1 MNALWRLRPYIGRYK
16 ARLLWGLVAITVS
29 NVFSVAIPR
38 FVGQTFDGLSHGM
51 TPGQLTNEA
60 LIILGLSLGSGIFL
74 FLTRQT
80 IIVMSRLVERDLRND
95 FMSHVQAL
103 PMGYFT
109 TTPTGDVMALATND
123 ISAVREFVGPAL
135 MYTANTVTTFS
146 FALVMMLILSWKIT
160 LLALVPLPFAS
171 FTVYYL
177 GKKINSLFG
186 QVQGQFGDLTSRAQ
200 ENISGVRV
208 VRAYVRETYS
218 LSSFAAM
225 SQLYKVKNMKLVKAQ
240 AMMMPAMM
248 ALIGLSQIAVLLLG
262 GYEVIHHRATVGD
275 IAQFFA
281 YLSQLIWPVIAV
293 GWVTNLVQRG
303 AASMA
308 RLNKVMDVPVE
319 AVDRSMVD
327 ESISAIQGKIEFR
340 AVNFRYRPELPDVLH
355 DITFTVEPGTTL
367 AIIGTTGSGKST
379 IVDLIARLYDVDN
392 GELLIDGH
400 PIKQLP
406 LEVLRSSI
414 GVVTQETFLFSDT
427 IAGNIR
433 FGRPD
438 ASMEE
443 AVEASKI
450 AQLYEN
456 VEGFPN
462 KFDTIVG
469 ERGLTLSGGQKQ
481 RTSIAR
487 AVLRSPRILVFDD
500 ALSAVDTE
508 TEERILSRLRD
519 VMRERTSILIAHR
532 ISTVK
537 DADQII
543 VMDGGRITERG
554 THEELIAIRGE
565 YARMYELQLLEEELA
580 SL

>member
-1 MNALWRLRPYIGRYK
+1 MKSLRRLWPYIAKYK
-16 ARLLWGLVAITVS
+16 PRLIWGLVAITIS
-29 NVFSVAIPR
+29 NVFSAAIPR
-38 FVGQTFDGLSHGM
+38 FIGTTIDALGHGI
-51 TPGQLTNEA
+51 TAEQLAVEA
-60 LIILGLSLGSGIFL
+60 LIILGLSAGSGVFL

-80 IIVMSRLVERDLRND
+80 IIVMSRLVERDLRDD
-95 FMSHVQAL
+95 FLSHTQAL

-109 TTPTGDVMALATND
+109 MTPTGDVMALATND

-135 MYTANTVTTFS
+135 MYTANTITTFAFS
-146 FALVMMLILSWKIT
+146 LVMMLLLSWKVT
-160 LLALVPLPFAS
+160 LVALIPLPFAS
-171 FTVYYL
+171 ITVYYL

-186 QVQGQFGDLTSRAQ
+186 QVQGQFADLTSRAQ

-208 VRAYVRETYS
+208 VRAYVREAFS
-218 LSSFAAM
+218 VSSFAAM
-225 SQLYKVKNMKLVKAQ
+225 SELYKVKNMKLVKAQ
-240 AMMMPAMM
+240 ALMMPAMM
-248 ALIGLSQIAVLLLG
+248 ALIGLSQVAVLLVG
-262 GYEVIHHRATVGD
+262 GYEVIHGRSTVGD
-275 IAQFFA
+275 ITQFFA

-303 AASMA
+303 AASMT
-308 RLNKVMDVPVE
+308 RLNKIFDLPVE
-319 AVDRSMVD
+319 AMDRSMV
-327 ESISAIQGKIEFR
+327 ERSVSEIAGKIEFR
-340 AVNFRYRPELPDVLH
+340 DVNFRYRPDLPDVLH
-355 DITFTVEPGTTL
+355 DITFTVDPGTTL

-379 IVDLIARLYDVDN
+379 IVDLISRLYEVDN
-392 GELLIDGH
+392 GGLLIDGR
-400 PIKQLP
+400 PIKQIP

-414 GVVTQETFLFSDT
+414 GIVTQETFLFSET

-433 FGRPD
+433 FGRP
-438 ASMEE
+438 E
-443 AVEASKI
+443 APMDEVIEASKI

-456 VEGFPN
+456 VEGFPK

-487 AVLRSPRILVFDD
+487 AVLRDPKIIVFDD

-508 TEERILSRLRD
+508 TEERILRRLRQ
-519 VMRERTSILIAHR
+519 VMRNRTSILIAHR

-543 VMDGGRITERG
+543 VMDAGRIVERG
-554 THEELIAIRGE
+554 THEELLTIKGE
-565 YARMYELQLLEEELA
+565 YARMYEMQLLEEELA

>member
-1 MNALWRLRPYIGRYK
+1 MKSLRRLWPYIAKYK
-16 ARLLWGLVAITVS
+16 PRLIWGLVAITIS
-29 NVFSVAIPR
+29 NVFSAAIPR
-38 FVGQTFDGLSHGM
+38 FVGTTIDALGHGI
-51 TPGQLTNEA
+51 TGGQLAVEA
-60 LIILGLSLGSGIFL
+60 LIILGLSAGSGVFL

-80 IIVMSRLVERDLRND
+80 IIVMSRLVERDLRDD
-95 FMSHVQAL
+95 FLSHTQAL

-109 TTPTGDVMALATND
+109 MTPTGDVMALATND

-135 MYTANTVTTFS
+135 MYTANTITTFAFS
-146 FALVMMLILSWKIT
+146 LVMMLLLSWKVT
-160 LLALVPLPFAS
+160 LVALIPLPFAS
-171 FTVYYL
+171 ITVYYL

-186 QVQGQFGDLTSRAQ
+186 QVQGQFADLTSRAQ

-208 VRAYVRETYS
+208 VRAYVREAFS
-218 LSSFAAM
+218 VSSFAAM
-225 SQLYKVKNMKLVKAQ
+225 SELYKAKNMKLVKAQ
-240 AMMMPAMM
+240 ALMMPAMM
-248 ALIGLSQIAVLLLG
+248 ALIGLSQVAVLLVG
-262 GYEVIHHRATVGD
+262 GYEVIHGRSTVGD
-275 IAQFFA
+275 ITQFFA

-303 AASMA
+303 AASMT
-308 RLNKVMDVPVE
+308 RLNKIFDLPVE
-319 AVDRSMVD
+319 AMDRSMVD
-327 ESISAIQGKIEFR
+327 RSVSEIAGKIEFR
-340 AVNFRYRPELPDVLH
+340 DVSFRYRPDLPDVLH
-355 DITFTVEPGTTL
+355 DITFTVDPGTTL

-379 IVDLIARLYDVDN
+379 IVDLISRLYEVDN
-392 GELLIDGH
+392 GGLLIDGR
-400 PIKQLP
+400 PIRQIP

-414 GVVTQETFLFSDT
+414 GIVTQETFLFSET
-427 IAGNIR
+427 ITGNIR

-438 ASMEE
+438 APMDE
-443 AVEASKI
+443 VIEASKI

-456 VEGFPN
+456 VEGFPK

-487 AVLRSPRILVFDD
+487 AVLRDPKIIVFDD

-508 TEERILSRLRD
+508 TEERILRRLRE
-519 VMRERTSILIAHR
+519 VMRNRTSILIAHR

-543 VMDGGRITERG
+543 VMDAGRIVERG
-554 THEELIAIRGE
+554 THEELLAIKGE
-565 YARMYELQLLEEELA
+565 YARMYEMQLLEEELA